1 MKKLEMRFEN
11 QEGRVVTYSLDY
23 PTEPIDAEAV
33 NAAMDQVIAQNAFTS
48 SGGDLVGKRSAR
60 VIEQIVEDIELEM
73 E

>member
-23 PTEPIDAEAV
+23 PLEDLDATSV
-33 NAAMDQVIAQNAFTS
+33 NAVMDQVIEENVFTS

-60 VIEQIVEDIELEM
+60 VVEQIVEEIEIL
-73 E
+73 